1 MPFLKIPGLFFFVS
15 FVSFVVNDPARA
27 ALRAGAYAQ
36 DITPKEFPVIVNGG
50 FTEVIATKAYDTLHA
65 RAIVLEDGKEKIAIV
80 VVDSCML
87 PRELLDDA
95 KARANKLTGIAVDR
109 MLISATHTHSAPSSM
124 GCLGSDADANYV
136 KILPDLL
143 ARAIDEA
150 SKRLA
155 PAKIGWT
162 VVNDAEHTACRRWI
176 FRPDRMRNDPFGELT
191 VRANM
196 HPGYLSPDAI
206 GPTGPIDPGLSIVS
220 IQHSD
225 GRPLALLAN
234 YSMHYVGTQP
244 LSADY
249 YGRFCDKI
257 AKLLNA
263 GADFVGVMSQ
273 GTSGDMW
280 LADYSKPAPATRP
293 TIETYSDAI
302 AKEVAEAYRSIQYSA
317 DAPIVMR
324 ETMLKLKRRVPD
336 EKRLAWAKE
345 KVAALGDNKP
355 KLQPDIYAREAIF
368 LHDDPERELKLQTIR
383 IGKLGIAAIPNE
395 VFALSGL
402 KIKARVA
409 NGPNF
414 IMELSNGSEG
424 YIPPPEQHKL
434 GGYTTWP
441 ARTAALE
448 PKAEPII
455 VDSICKMFIEID
467 SDQVWDIRDAWGAYA
482 ESIWAAKP
490 YAYYHLA
497 EMEGPIARDAT
508 KNDQNALFEDGV
520 LFYLPGPDAKGFSNV
535 PPLQTPA
542 NLHRTLN
549 HAVHLAGGRIK
560 ANLDTL
566 LKSFP
571 VSYTVEFLFWN
582 GLANEARP
590 ITGYLFSRGLD
601 SDKEAAGDHLGI
613 SGTYLN
619 NSAQGR
625 LFFFNGNRRNEVLTG
640 HAVVT
645 PRTWYHVATVRDGGK
660 ISVYLNGQLEISGNV
675 EVSFTPG
682 DSPFFFGGRNDNFAN
697 LEGKLD
703 EVAIFDR
710 PLKPEEIVAHFK
722 ETDLPAAGPIAPDAQ
737 PAPPQ
742 PAIGNRQSALTRAS
756 NPRSPEETL
765 KSIHLS
771 PDLAI
776 ELVAAEPL
784 IADPVAIDWGP
795 DGKLWVVEMA
805 DYPYGMDGKGKPG
818 GRIKYLESTKN
829 DGRYDKATLFLDN
842 IRMPTGIIAWRKGVI
857 VTAAPEI
864 FYAEDTD
871 GDGKADKREVL
882 FKGFKEGNPQ
892 LRVNGLRWGL
902 DNWLYVGNGWSGGVV
917 ESLKTHQKLD
927 IKGRDL
933 RLNPDTG
940 EMELVSGVSQFG
952 REHDDF
958 GRWFGTD
965 NAHPLFQ
972 YVLDDHYLRQ
982 NAHLNLGDG
991 KNQLLPLPLP
1001 PVFPK
1006 SPFAKRYIGL
1016 DHHGHF
1022 TSACGIS
1029 VYRDNL
1035 LFTQDSQELNAF
1047 ICEPVHN
1054 LVQRQVLTESGATF
1068 SARRVDGEKDAD
1080 FVAGEDPWFRP
1091 VMTRCGPDGAI
1102 WIVDFYRYMIEHPDW
1117 LNDQGKKEL
1126 APFYR
1131 DGDDRGR
1138 IYRIYPKNKRP
1149 RAIPRLDGLS
1159 TQELV
1164 ASLES
1169 PSGYVRD
1176 LAQRM
1181 LVWKNDLAA
1190 ATPLADLFNNSKNAM
1205 ARLHALCTLA
1215 GIPNP
1220 KSGVSN
1226 LKSEI
1231 LQAALSDP
1239 HPAVR
1244 ANAVRLADGRTE
1256 PVLVE
1261 SMISLAKDPNP
1272 LVGLQL
1278 AYTLGHVS
1286 GDQAAAALARIAARD
1301 PDDRWIAAAV
1311 ASAAPEHRR
1320 NLTAAVLADPRQLG
1334 TPLYDHLLAM
1344 AVALNDVD
1352 AIGQFMD
1359 RVNGTTEPQMKGL
1372 ARLLDALSAAKR
1384 PVDSSAGADDRL
1396 RPTIDTASRFA
1407 LDPKLP
1413 FTTRLAAADLLGRL
1427 ANRRKDDL
1435 AIAAGLLAPQSPA
1448 DIQTAAVRAIARTLD
1463 ASVPAILLKDW
1474 ASHSPA
1480 LRLTIGDA
1488 LLAREAWSLELAQS
1502 PAARDLDF
1510 SRRQRLLNHPSAKI
1524 KEAAKQ
1530 TLAQAAVNA
1539 DRQKVIDTY
1548 QRVLVLTGDAAHGKE
1563 LFAQHCAT
1571 CHRIGTAPV
1580 GHDLGPNLLTV
1591 RDWTKE
1597 NLITAVLDPD
1607 RTVEP
1612 RYIAYAATLNDG
1624 TALTGLLTS
1633 ESAGNVI
1640 LKTLDD
1646 AEHPLPRHNLK
1657 SLVSTNHSLMP
1668 QGFEAAI
1675 GVEELADLLAYI
1687 QSPSTK

>member
-1 MPFLKIPGLFFFVS
+1 MPFLRIPRLFFFVF
-15 FVSFVVNDPARA
+15 FVSFVVNEPARA

-36 DITPKEFPVIVNGG
+36 DITPTQFPVIVNGG
-50 FTEVIATKAYDTLHA
+50 FTEVIATKANDALHA
-65 RAIVLEDGKEKIAIV
+65 RAIVLEDGKERIAIV

-95 KARANKLTGIAVDR
+95 KSRANKLTGIAVDR

-150 SKRLA
+150 NKRLA

-176 FRPDRMRNDPFGELT
+176 FRPDRMRNDPLGELT

-293 TIETYSDAI
+293 TIDTYSDAI
-302 AKEVAEAYRSIQYSA
+302 AREVAEACKSIQYTGE
-317 DAPIVMR
+317 APIAMR

-345 KVAALGDNKP
+345 KVAALGNSKP

-368 LHDDPERELKLQTIR
+368 LHDDPERELKLQAIR
-383 IGKLGIAAIPNE
+383 IGDLAIAAIPNE
-395 VFALSGL
+395 VFALTGL
-402 KIKARVA
+402 KIKGMSPLAMT
-409 NGPNF
+409 F
-414 IMELSNGSEG
+414 TMELANGSEG

-448 PKAEPII
+448 VEAEPKIAGA
-455 VDSICKMFIEID
+455 VLKLLEDVCRKPRRSIAFPD
-467 SDQVWDIRDAWGAYA
+467 DDYSQAVWNSGA
-482 ESIWAAKP
+482 S
-490 YAYYHLA
+490 AYYA
-497 EMEGPIARDAT
+497 MRDFAGRASFNYV
-508 KNDQNALFEDGV
+508 KNPTLGYYEDGV
-520 LFYLPGPDAKGFSNV
+520 VFYLPGPESIPSARAAHF
-535 PPLQTPA
+535 
-542 NLHRTLN
+542 
-549 HAVHLAGGRIK
+549 AGGRMV
-560 ANLDTL
+560 ASAGDELGASYSVEL
-566 LKSFP
+566 LA
-571 VSYTVEFLFWN
+571 WN
-582 GLANEARP
+582 RLSPDARAV
-590 ITGYLFSRGLD
+590 TAYLFSRGAD
-601 SDKEAAGDHLGI
+601 GDKDAAGDHLGI
-613 SGTYLN
+613 GGAYDDGVAKGKLI
-619 NSAQGR
+619 
-625 LFFFNGNRRNEVLTG
+625 FFNGNRSNRLLVGNSELP
-640 HAVVT
+640 
-645 PRTWYHVATVRDGGK
+645 PRTWHHVAMVRDGNK
-660 ISVYLNGQLEISGNV
+660 VAVYLDGKLEISGEADV
-675 EVSFTPG
+675 TIGKTQSL
-682 DSPFFFGGRNDNFAN
+682 FFGGRCDNFAN
-697 LEGKLD
+697 LEGKMCGAAVYSRALM
-703 EVAIFDR
+703 A
-710 PLKPEEIVAHFK
+710 KEIGAHFK
-722 ETDLPAAGPIAPDAQ
+722 ATG
-737 PAPPQ
+737 
-742 PAIGNRQSALTRAS
+742 LTQDSGLSTQDSKFKRAS

-829 DGRYDKATLFLDN
+829 DGHYDKATLFLDN

-902 DNWLYVGNGWSGGVV
+902 DNWLYVGNGWSGGAV
-917 ESLKTHQKLD
+917 ESLKTGRKLD
-927 IKGRDL
+927 IKGHDL

-982 NAHLNLGDG
+982 NAQLNLGDG

-1068 SARRVDGEKDAD
+1068 SARRVDGEKEAD

-1117 LNDQGKKEL
+1117 LNDLGKTEL

-1159 TQELV
+1159 TQQLV

-1169 PSGYVRD
+1169 PSGFVRD

-1181 LVWKNDLAA
+1181 LVWKNDPAA
-1190 ATPLADLFNNSKNAM
+1190 AAPLADLFNNSKNAM

-1215 GIPNP
+1215 GIRDP
-1220 KSGVSN
+1220 KSEISN

-1231 LQAALSDP
+1231 LQTALSDP

-1278 AYTLGHVS
+1278 AYTLGHVP

-1344 AVALNDVD
+1344 AVALNDAD

-1359 RVNGTTEPQMKGL
+1359 RVNGTSEPQMKGL

-1384 PVDSSAGADDRL
+1384 PIDSSAGVDDRL

-1407 LDPKLP
+1407 VDPKLP

-1448 DIQTAAVRAIARTLD
+1448 DLQTAAVRATARTLD
-1463 ASVPAILLKDW
+1463 PSVPAVLLKDW
-1474 ASHSPA
+1474 PSHGPA

-1488 LLAREAWSLELAQS
+1488 LLAREAWALELAQS

-1510 SRRQRLLNHPSAKI
+1510 ARRQRLLNHPSAKI

-1530 TLAQAAVNA
+1530 TLAQTAVNA
-1539 DRQKVIDTY
+1539 DRQKVIDAY
-1548 QRVLVLTGDAAHGKE
+1548 QRVLALTGDAAHGKE

-1612 RYIAYAATLNDG
+1612 RYIAYTATLNDG
-1624 TALTGLLTS
+1624 TVLTGLLTS

-1675 GVEELADLLAYI
+1675 GVEELADLLAYV
-1687 QSPSTK
+1687 QSPAAK